1 MVRALVAAL
10 LCALAAAV
18 ASGCGTEDVGIEP
31 IAEAAEATSTAG
43 GSRFVASGKSTV
55 QGQTFELTGE
65 GRTDAK
71 GNSEMEMELPG
82 GLGTMKQVLYDWV
95 MYQQL
100 PGMEQQ
106 LGAEW
111 AKVDLREAYRRI
123 GVDIELFLPPGGND
137 PKQWLEQMRKT
148 SDEVEKLGTEKVRG
162 VETTH
167 YKADL
172 EMRKAVDHVPA
183 ARRAEAE
190 RAVDKIVEISGT
202 EGFPMEVWIDDDKLI
217 RRMRMDFEMNNPAF
231 GGELDMDMTMELFDY
246 GAPVSIEAPDDDE
259 VRDLTDIVAEQ
270 LR

>member
-10 LCALAAAV
+10 LCAIVAAV
-18 ASGCGTEDVGIEP
+18 ASGCGTEDVGVEP
-31 IAEAAEATSTAG
+31 IAEAAEATSAAG
-43 GSRFVASGKSTV
+43 GSRFVATGTSSA
-55 QGQTFELTGE
+55 QGQTFDVNGE
-65 GRTDAK
+65 GRTDAR
-71 GNSEMEMELPG
+71 GNSEMELELPG
-82 GLGTMKQVLYDWV
+82 GAGTMKQVLYDWV
-95 MYQQL
+95 MYQQI

-111 AKVDLREAYRRI
+111 TKVDLREAYRAA

-148 SDEVEKLGTEKVRG
+148 SDKVEEVGTEEVRG

-172 EMRKAVDHVPA
+172 ELRKAVDHVPA

-190 RAVDKIVEISGT
+190 RAIDKIIEISGS
-202 EGFPMEVWIDDDKLI
+202 EGYPMEVWIDDKKLV
-217 RRMRMDFEMNNPAF
+217 RRMRMDAEMNNPAM
-231 GGELDMDMTMELFDY
+231 GGKIDIDMTMELFDY
-246 GAPVSIEAPDDDE
+246 GTPVSLDVPDDDE
-259 VRDLTDIVAEQ
+259 VKDLTDAVAQQ